1 MVYLFQN
8 NLYVNKDVFITGDV
22 FWLYDKIKPH
32 DKIIDI
38 RNITGNLYIIGNLY
52 VNKEAISYSKRKHDL
67 KDNYI
72 YNGDF
77 FIKGD
82 VIVNNLFANEDVYF
96 RYNISKYK
104 LRTHKI
110 KEIFNE
116 ENLLFQK

>member
-1 MVYLFQN
+1 MVYFFEN
-8 NLYVNKDVFITGDV
+8 NLYVNKQLFITGDV
-22 FWLYDKIKPH
+22 FWIYNNIKSH
-32 DKIIDI
+32 DTIIDI
-38 RNITGNLYIIGNLY
+38 RNITGNFYIMGNLYII
-52 VNKEAISYSKRKHDL
+52 KEAIAYSKRK
-67 KDNYI
+67 YI
-72 YNGDF
+72 LDDKYIHNGDF
-77 FIKGD
+77 LIRGD